1 MAGIANGLA
10 RAEAKLDEWGRGAW
24 IALMVL
30 GFIVFWPI
38 GLILLG
44 YMIWSGRMG
53 CSKTRSRWSGWARTG
68 SGTGNAAFDEYRE
81 QTLRRLEEE
90 QGAFEAFLGR
100 LRKAKD
106 KAEFDEF
113 IDERRRGGSAE
124 GELQPA
130 G

>member
-1 MAGIANGLA
+1 MAGIASGLA
-10 RAEAKLDEWGRGAW
+10 RVEAKLDEWGRGAW
-24 IALMVL
+24 IAAMVL

-38 GLILLG
+38 GLVLLG

-53 CSKTRSRWSGWARTG
+53 CSKTRSHWSGWSRVG
-68 SGTGNAAFDEYRE
+68 RSTGNVAFDEYRE

-90 QGAFEAFLGR
+90 QAAFEEFLGR

-106 KAEFDEF
+106 KAEFDQF
-113 IDERRRGGSAE
+113 MDERKRGGSQE
-124 GELQPA
+124 NELQPA